1 MNITKEFLDGLNL
14 VSLFFT
20 QGKNDI
26 NCVLKRS
33 EKGVLFFNFTGD
45 FKFAE
50 GERLPLS
57 ATFQK
62 EAALTVSRADF
73 KIIESGLDWI
83 LGTAENCE
91 NDLREVLERISFL
104 EERYEKY
111 GRRKERRVKIGKENS
126 LAFGLSSPEQKL
138 FSKAAKII
146 QPCAIVDASIHG
158 VCIVTPFENP
168 LFKNI
173 DNFNLHISF
182 VNPEQAVLLQAHK
195 VLLRLDNANGR
206 TFATISCQLLEP
218 IHYVWKERVVNLLEK
233 CP

>member
-26 NCVLKRS
+26 NCVLERS

-62 EAALTVSRADF
+62 EAELTVSKAGF
-73 KIIESGLDWI
+73 KILESGLDWI
-83 LGTAENCE
+83 LGTVENCE
-91 NDLREVLERISFL
+91 HDLREVLERISFL
-104 EERYEKY
+104 ESQYEKY
-111 GRRKERRVKIGKENS
+111 GRRKEMRVKIGKENF

-158 VCIVTPFENP
+158 ICIVTPFENP
-168 LFKNI
+168 LFKSI
-173 DNFNLHISF
+173 DNFNVHISF
-182 VNPEQAVLLQAHK
+182 VNPEQVVLLQAHK

-218 IHYVWKERVVNLLEK
+218 IHYAWKERVINLLEK
-233 CP
+233 HS

>member
-20 QGKNDI
+20 QEQNDI

-62 EAALTVSRADF
+62 EAALTVSRAEF
-73 KIIESGLDWI
+73 KILESGLDWI
-83 LGTAENCE
+83 LGTVENCE

-104 EERYEKY
+104 ERQDEKY
-111 GRRKERRVKIGKENS
+111 GRRKERRVKIGKENF

-158 VCIVTPFENP
+158 VCVVTPFENP

-173 DNFNLHISF
+173 DNFNVHLSF
-182 VNPEQAVLLQAHK
+182 VNPEQTVLLQAHT
-195 VLLRLDNANGR
+195 VLLRIDNANGK

-218 IHYVWKERVVNLLEK
+218 IHYVWKERVINLLEK
-233 CP
+233 HS

>member
-20 QGKNDI
+20 QEQNDI

-62 EAALTVSRADF
+62 EAALTVSRAEF
-73 KIIESGLDWI
+73 KILESGLDWI
-83 LGTAENCE
+83 LGTVEKCE

-104 EERYEKY
+104 ERQDEKY
-111 GRRKERRVKIGKENS
+111 GRRKERRVKIGKENF

-158 VCIVTPFENP
+158 VCVVTPFENP

-173 DNFNLHISF
+173 DNFNVHLSF
-182 VNPEQAVLLQAHK
+182 VNPEQTVLLQAHT
-195 VLLRLDNANGR
+195 VLLRIDNANGK

-218 IHYVWKERVVNLLEK
+218 IHYVWKERVINLLEK
-233 CP
+233 HS